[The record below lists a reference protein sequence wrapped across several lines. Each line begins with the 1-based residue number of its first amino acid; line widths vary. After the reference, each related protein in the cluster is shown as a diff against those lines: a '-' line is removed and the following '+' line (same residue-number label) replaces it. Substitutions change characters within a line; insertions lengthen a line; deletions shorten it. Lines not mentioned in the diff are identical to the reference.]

1 MKKTLFCLAAVT
13 ALVASAADVNRKRDV
28 IFFHYD
34 MVPVFWP
41 KSLPYSPEALINGFQ
56 HPRRAMDGITGAAM
70 AAAIQP
76 DTFVYVP
83 MGNFANLS
91 VFVPSNEP
99 MTGQPVGSSW
109 LAGVKNALPEIKK
122 AGKAQDPISVM
133 SDFVKIGRAHV

>member
-1 MKKTLFCLAAVT
+1 MIQYGRLNKAEKTYMKKTLFCLAAV
-13 ALVASAADVNRKRDV
+13 ASLIAIAADVNRKRDV
-28 IFFHYD
+28 IFFHSD

-41 KSLPYSPEALINGFQ
+41 KSMPYSPEALIHGFQ
-56 HPRRAMDGITGAAM
+56 HKRVMDGLTGAAM

-99 MTGQPVGSSW
+99 VTTQPVGSSW
-109 LAGVKNALPEIKK
+109 LAGVKNALPEI
-122 AGKAQDPISVM
+122 
-133 SDFVKIGRAHV
+133 